1 MTELE
6 KLKHLLEHWIEH
18 NEAHVKTYHEWAVR
32 LDRFRPAEE
41 GELSGAEKADAIKI
55 KELSEILRQIA
66 GESRNLETLFKKAQG
81 IL

>member
-18 NEAHVKTYHEWAVR
+18 NEAHVKTYSEWVSK
-32 LDRFRPAEE
+32 AESL
-41 GELSGAEKADAIKI
+41 GK
-55 KELSEILRQIA
+55 KELAGILGQVVD
-66 GESRNLETLFKKAQG
+66 ESRKLDDLFKKAME